1 MSASRQKKLRK
12 EQASAAPQ
20 TKRPAVSEEEKA
32 AKRLKLWSIVFYIV
46 IGLMVVGI
54 LVAAVFN
61 SGLPQ
66 RMLTAVTVGNHK
78 LSVAEMNYYFLD
90 TVNSN
95 SYLGYMVDNNTPL
108 DEQEYG
114 DGQTWADYLLET
126 AVTSA
131 RDNYAIYDEA
141 IANGYTLTEE
151 DQAQIDQQIQTME
164 TYASL
169 YGYNSVS
176 AFLRANYGAGCNES
190 NYRAYLEVQA
200 IATGYNNQIVEG
212 LTYTQEEIDAEA
224 AENPTDYTSYD
235 YRYYL
240 VSTSNYYETDADEHT
255 EEETAAAKE
264 AAQAAA
270 QQLLDDSQG
279 DGEKFWEAAHALM
292 HVNDG
297 EETTGE
303 TAPEETTG
311 ETEPAETTGETEP
324 EETTGET
331 EPEET
336 TGETQPEETG
346 DTTEEEDTHEDTT
359 LYENTLKSSM
369 PSILSDWLTDSARQA
384 GDTTVIEASN
394 DAGYYAVMFLGS
406 NDNTEVPTVN
416 VRHILISTSDSVTAE
431 DARSQIEE
439 IQAEYEEDP
448 TEEHFAELAETY
460 SSDTGPNTNG
470 GLYENVAPGQMVE
483 EFNDWIFADNRQAGD
498 VGIVETDYG
507 CHLMYFVGDGEYSY
521 RDTLVVNALMQAEYD
536 EWYTTLTEAM
546 TTATGLGYGLVHTG
560 VTVAAPSSAS

>member
-292 HVNDG
+292 HAND
-297 EETTGE
+297 E
-303 TAPEETTG
+303 
-311 ETEPAETTGETEP
+311 

-460 SSDTGPNTNG
+460 SSDTGSNTNG

-483 EFNDWIFADNRQAGD
+483 EFNDWIFADSRQAGD

>member
-303 TAPEETTG
+303 T
-311 ETEPAETTGETEP
+311 
-324 EETTGET
+324 

-460 SSDTGPNTNG
+460 SSDTGTNTNG

>member
-224 AENPTDYTSYD
+224 AENPADYTSYD

-297 EETTGE
+297 
-303 TAPEETTG
+303 
-311 ETEPAETTGETEP
+311 

-460 SSDTGPNTNG
+460 SSDTGSNTNG

>member
-1 MSASRQKKLRK
+1 
-12 EQASAAPQ
+12 
-20 TKRPAVSEEEKA
+20 
-32 AKRLKLWSIVFYIV
+32 
-46 IGLMVVGI
+46 
-54 LVAAVFN
+54 
-61 SGLPQ
+61 
-66 RMLTAVTVGNHK
+66 
-78 LSVAEMNYYFLD
+78 
-90 TVNSN
+90 
-95 SYLGYMVDNNTPL
+95 
-108 DEQEYG
+108 
-114 DGQTWADYLLET
+114 
-126 AVTSA
+126 
-131 RDNYAIYDEA
+131 
-141 IANGYTLTEE
+141 
-151 DQAQIDQQIQTME
+151 
-164 TYASL
+164 
-169 YGYNSVS
+169 
-176 AFLRANYGAGCNES
+176 
-190 NYRAYLEVQA
+190 
-200 IATGYNNQIVEG
+200 
-212 LTYTQEEIDAEA
+212 
-224 AENPTDYTSYD
+224 
-235 YRYYL
+235 
-240 VSTSNYYETDADEHT
+240 
-255 EEETAAAKE
+255 
-264 AAQAAA
+264 
-270 QQLLDDSQG
+270 
-279 DGEKFWEAAHALM
+279 M

-297 EETTGE
+297 
-303 TAPEETTG
+303 
-311 ETEPAETTGETEP
+311 

-460 SSDTGPNTNG
+460 SSDTGSNTNG

>member
-297 EETTGE
+297 EE
-303 TAPEETTG
+303 A
-311 ETEPAETTGETEP
+311 
-324 EETTGET
+324 TGET

-460 SSDTGPNTNG
+460 SSDTGSNTNG

>member
-292 HVNDG
+292 HANDG
-297 EETTGE
+297 
-303 TAPEETTG
+303 
-311 ETEPAETTGETEP
+311 

-460 SSDTGPNTNG
+460 SSDTDSNTNG

-483 EFNDWIFADNRQAGD
+483 EFNDWIFADSRQAGD

>member
-303 TAPEETTG
+303 T
-311 ETEPAETTGETEP
+311 
-324 EETTGET
+324 

-346 DTTEEEDTHEDTT
+346 DTTTEEEDTHEDTT

-369 PSILSDWLTDSARQA
+369 PSILSDWLTDSARQT

-460 SSDTGPNTNG
+460 SSDTGSNTNG

>member
-169 YGYNSVS
+169 YGYSSVS

-297 EETTGE
+297 
-303 TAPEETTG
+303 
-311 ETEPAETTGETEP
+311 

-460 SSDTGPNTNG
+460 SSDTGSNTNG

>member
-279 DGEKFWEAAHALM
+279 DGEKVLGAAQPLM
-292 HVNDG
+292 QGNHG
-297 EETTGE
+297 
-303 TAPEETTG
+303 
-311 ETEPAETTGETEP
+311 

-460 SSDTGPNTNG
+460 SSDTGSNTNG

>member
-303 TAPEETTG
+303 T
-311 ETEPAETTGETEP
+311 
-324 EETTGET
+324 

-460 SSDTGPNTNG
+460 SSDTGSNTNG

-521 RDTLVVNALMQAEYD
+521 RDTLVVNALLQAEYD

>member
-292 HVNDG
+292 HANDG
-297 EETTGE
+297 
-303 TAPEETTG
+303 
-311 ETEPAETTGETEP
+311 

-346 DTTEEEDTHEDTT
+346 DATEEEDTHEDTT

-460 SSDTGPNTNG
+460 SSDTGSNTNG

>member
-176 AFLRANYGAGCNES
+176 ALLRANYGAGCNES

-224 AENPTDYTSYD
+224 AENPADYTSYD

-297 EETTGE
+297 EE
-303 TAPEETTG
+303 A
-311 ETEPAETTGETEP
+311 
-324 EETTGET
+324 TGET

-460 SSDTGPNTNG
+460 SSDTGSNTNG

>member
-303 TAPEETTG
+303 T
-311 ETEPAETTGETEP
+311 
-324 EETTGET
+324 

-460 SSDTGPNTNG
+460 SSDTDSNTNG

>member
-292 HVNDG
+292 HAND
-297 EETTGE
+297 E
-303 TAPEETTG
+303 
-311 ETEPAETTGETEP
+311 

-460 SSDTGPNTNG
+460 SSDTGSNTNG

>member
-54 LVAAVFN
+54 LVAAV
-61 SGLPQ
+61 
-66 RMLTAVTVGNHK
+66 GNHK
-78 LSVAEMNYYFLD
+78 LSVAKMNYYFLD

-303 TAPEETTG
+303 T
-311 ETEPAETTGETEP
+311 
-324 EETTGET
+324 

-369 PSILSDWLTDSARQA
+369 PSILSDWLTNSARQA

-460 SSDTGPNTNG
+460 SSDTGSNTNG

>member
-224 AENPTDYTSYD
+224 AENPADYTSYD

-297 EETTGE
+297 EE
-303 TAPEETTG
+303 A
-311 ETEPAETTGETEP
+311 
-324 EETTGET
+324 TGET

-336 TGETQPEETG
+336 TGETQPGETG

-460 SSDTGPNTNG
+460 SSDTGSNTNG

>member
-303 TAPEETTG
+303 T
-311 ETEPAETTGETEP
+311 
-324 EETTGET
+324 

-460 SSDTGPNTNG
+460 SSDTSSNTNG

>member
-303 TAPEETTG
+303 T
-311 ETEPAETTGETEP
+311 
-324 EETTGET
+324 

-346 DTTEEEDTHEDTT
+346 DATEEEDTHEDTT

-460 SSDTGPNTNG
+460 SSDTGSNTNG

>member
-169 YGYNSVS
+169 YGYSSVS

-292 HVNDG
+292 HANDG
-297 EETTGE
+297 
-303 TAPEETTG
+303 
-311 ETEPAETTGETEP
+311 

-460 SSDTGPNTNG
+460 SSDTGSNTNG

-483 EFNDWIFADNRQAGD
+483 EFNDWIFADSRQAGD

>member
-32 AKRLKLWSIVFYIV
+32 AKRLKLWSIVFYII

-292 HVNDG
+292 HANDG
-297 EETTGE
+297 
-303 TAPEETTG
+303 
-311 ETEPAETTGETEP
+311 

-460 SSDTGPNTNG
+460 SSDTGSNTNG

-483 EFNDWIFADNRQAGD
+483 EFNDWIFADSRQAGD

>member
-224 AENPTDYTSYD
+224 AENPADYTSYD

-297 EETTGE
+297 EE
-303 TAPEETTG
+303 A
-311 ETEPAETTGETEP
+311 
-324 EETTGET
+324 TGET

-460 SSDTGPNTNG
+460 SSDTGSNTNG

-483 EFNDWIFADNRQAGD
+483 EFNDWIFADSRQAGD

>member
-224 AENPTDYTSYD
+224 AENPADYTSYD

-279 DGEKFWEAAHALM
+279 DGEKFWEVAHALM

-297 EETTGE
+297 EE
-303 TAPEETTG
+303 A
-311 ETEPAETTGETEP
+311 
-324 EETTGET
+324 TGET

-460 SSDTGPNTNG
+460 SSDTGSNTNG

>member
-141 IANGYTLTEE
+141 IANGYALTEE

-297 EETTGE
+297 EE
-303 TAPEETTG
+303 A
-311 ETEPAETTGETEP
+311 
-324 EETTGET
+324 TGET

-460 SSDTGPNTNG
+460 SSDTGSNTNG

>member
-303 TAPEETTG
+303 T
-311 ETEPAETTGETEP
+311 
-324 EETTGET
+324 

-460 SSDTGPNTNG
+460 SSDTGSNTNG
-470 GLYENVAPGQMVE
+470 GLYENVAPGQMAE

>member
-224 AENPTDYTSYD
+224 AENPADYTSYD

-297 EETTGE
+297 EE
-303 TAPEETTG
+303 A
-311 ETEPAETTGETEP
+311 
-324 EETTGET
+324 TGET

-460 SSDTGPNTNG
+460 SSDTGSNTNG

>member
-292 HVNDG
+292 HANDG
-297 EETTGE
+297 
-303 TAPEETTG
+303 
-311 ETEPAETTGETEP
+311 

-460 SSDTGPNTNG
+460 SSDTGSNTNG

>member
-151 DQAQIDQQIQTME
+151 NQAQIDQQIQTME

-303 TAPEETTG
+303 T
-311 ETEPAETTGETEP
+311 
-324 EETTGET
+324 

-460 SSDTGPNTNG
+460 SSDTGSNTNG

>member
-108 DEQEYG
+108 DGQEYG

-303 TAPEETTG
+303 T
-311 ETEPAETTGETEP
+311 
-324 EETTGET
+324 

-460 SSDTGPNTNG
+460 SSDTGSNTNG
-470 GLYENVAPGQMVE
+470 GLYENVAPGQMAE

>member
-303 TAPEETTG
+303 T
-311 ETEPAETTGETEP
+311 
-324 EETTGET
+324 

-460 SSDTGPNTNG
+460 SSDTGSNTNG

>member
-224 AENPTDYTSYD
+224 AENPADYTSYD

-297 EETTGE
+297 EE
-303 TAPEETTG
+303 A
-311 ETEPAETTGETEP
+311 
-324 EETTGET
+324 TGET

-460 SSDTGPNTNG
+460 SSDTDSNTNG